1 MLHFVLAGIKR
12 RRVLKM
18 SSERHSESTKRAV
31 AASETL
37 QNALDI
43 SKALANNT
51 IEEWDVLF
59 FES

>member
-1 MLHFVLAGIKR
+1 
-12 RRVLKM
+12 M